1 MHITAIEA
9 STDWM
14 SMVIMEINGVQDI
27 LTSDRHFT
35 QAGFRILM

>member
-9 STDWM
+9 STDCM
-14 SMVIMEINGVQDI
+14 SIFMEMNGVQDI